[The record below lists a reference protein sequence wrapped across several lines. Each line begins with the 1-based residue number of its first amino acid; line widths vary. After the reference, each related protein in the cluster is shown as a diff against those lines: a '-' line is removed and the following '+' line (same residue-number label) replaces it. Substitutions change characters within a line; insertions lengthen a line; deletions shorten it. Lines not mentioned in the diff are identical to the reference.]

1 MVSQIATWNNV
12 KSKFRDT
19 SERLSQRI
27 FYIKEKAEAI
37 RITSQGQQQTEIMS
51 YLAHQVHGKPDEAS
65 RHSDTNISV
74 ELPCYYVPYP
84 PNPNFFGRETILT
97 KIEEKLDPSVLPEE
111 IRSTALWAEA
121 GIGKTQIALE
131 YVNRRRRDGLKA
143 IFWIPSEDESETAK
157 SFTEIAEA
165 LQLAGA
171 TSSKGHDQNRLLVLR
186 WLQQTSKPGVLLDWS
201 DHKAKN

>member
-1 MVSQIATWNNV
+1 MLSEIATWNGV
-12 KSKFRDT
+12 KSKFRDI
-19 SERLSQRI
+19 SGRISQKI

-37 RITSQGQQQTEIMS
+37 RITNQEDRQTELMN
-51 YLAHQVHGKPDEAS
+51 YLAHQVQEEPDGVS
-65 RHSDTNISV
+65 RHSDSEISAM
-74 ELPCYYVPYP
+74 LPCYYVPYP
-84 PNPNFFGRETILT
+84 PNSNFVGRESIMTDI
-97 KIEEKLDPSVLPEE
+97 KNKLEPSVQPESVQ
-111 IRSTALWAEA
+111 STALWAEA

-131 YVNRRRRDGLKA
+131 YVNRRRRDGLQA

-186 WLQQTSKPGVLLDWS
+186 WLQQTSKPGNLLNQS
-201 DHKAKN
+201 NEAHR